1 MIEIPKILTIY
12 QWIGENIFRW
22 GKWNEPIGWNSAYTT
37 KHLNKRPW
45 RSFFLAYVYKS
56 IALVNE
62 LKRLVLILS
71 LLVVIIFHF
80 LRTLLIPLSFFS
92 RLFSTFI
99 LDEKYTGCFIKIRNN
114 SWGRPLWVIGI
125 RIGIKL
131 KINISYIL
139 AAALGDLGV
148 IKKVCSLETS
158 NLSPLPPPCSS
169 LFILYVYTSSSY
181 PSTYVR
187 FNDELPHPLSRNFP
201 ACLWIF
207 EWKIREWKEINSK
220 SQ

>member
-1 MIEIPKILTIY
+1 M
-12 QWIGENIFRW
+12 
-22 GKWNEPIGWNSAYTT
+22 
-37 KHLNKRPW
+37 
-45 RSFFLAYVYKS
+45 
-56 IALVNE
+56 
-62 LKRLVLILS
+62 
-71 LLVVIIFHF
+71 VVIIFHF

-181 PSTYVR
+181 PLNICSLEWWVT
-187 FNDELPHPLSRNFP
+187 PPPLKKLSSVLMNF
-201 ACLWIF
+201 WMKNQGVKRDKF
-207 EWKIREWKEINSK
+207 
-220 SQ
+220 

>member
-22 GKWNEPIGWNSAYTT
+22 GKWNEPIGRNSAYTT
-37 KHLNKRPW
+37 KHLTKRPW

-71 LLVVIIFHF
+71 LVVAIIFHF

-139 AAALGDLGV
+139 AVAKTLESL
-148 IKKVCSLETS
+148 KKYVHSKL
-158 NLSPLPPPCSS
+158 LIFAPLPPPCSS
-169 LFILYVYTSSSY
+169 LFILYVYTSSPYHLNICS
-181 PSTYVR
+181 
-187 FNDELPHPLSRNFP
+187 L
-201 ACLWIF
+201 
-207 EWKIREWKEINSK
+207 
-220 SQ
+220 